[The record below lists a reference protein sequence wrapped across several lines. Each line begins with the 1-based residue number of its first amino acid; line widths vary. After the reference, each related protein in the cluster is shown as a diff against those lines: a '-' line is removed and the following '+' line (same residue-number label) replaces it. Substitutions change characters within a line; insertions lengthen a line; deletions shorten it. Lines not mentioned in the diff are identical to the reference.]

1 MAFTDEHNL
10 QVKAVGEANYKIPK
24 EFLYVLVMILALIFQ
39 YVLTIYF
46 VTMRVRITVFRR
58 KFMC

>member
-24 EFLYVLVMILALIFQ
+24 EFLYVLIAVFALIMQ
-39 YVLTIYF
+39 YILTIYF
-46 VTMRVRITVFRR
+46 VTMRARIVIFRR
-58 KFMC
+58 KFMS